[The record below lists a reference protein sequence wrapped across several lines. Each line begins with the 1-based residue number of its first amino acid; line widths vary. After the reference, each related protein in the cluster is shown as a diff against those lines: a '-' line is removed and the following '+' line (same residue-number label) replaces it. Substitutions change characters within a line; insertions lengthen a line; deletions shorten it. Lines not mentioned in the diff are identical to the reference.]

1 MGCVDMDRII
11 DGFKF
16 GLGFGCA
23 MIVFYIIAIGII
35 LIFAVLAGLSSLLP

>member
-1 MGCVDMDRII
+1 MDRIF

-23 MIVFYIIAIGII
+23 MMVFYIIVIGGI
-35 LIFAVLAGLSSLLP
+35 LIFAVLAGLSSLVP

>member
-1 MGCVDMDRII
+1 MNRII

-23 MIVFYIIAIGII
+23 MMVFYLIAIVIV
-35 LIFAVLAGLSSLLP
+35 LIFAGVGLLSAFW

>member
-1 MGCVDMDRII
+1 MNRII

-23 MIVFYIIAIGII
+23 MLVFYLIAFVIV
-35 LIFAVLAGLSSLLP
+35 LIFAGVGLLSAFW